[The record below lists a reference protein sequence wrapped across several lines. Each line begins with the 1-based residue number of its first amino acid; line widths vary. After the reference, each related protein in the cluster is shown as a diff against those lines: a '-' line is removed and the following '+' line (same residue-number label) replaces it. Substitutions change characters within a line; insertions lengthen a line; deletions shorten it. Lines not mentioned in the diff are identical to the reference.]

1 MTQGSDFETGPREV
15 LVIREIG
22 TDASTETSPAKLEIN
37 DVPLGGITQ
46 TLSPLSKINSLFVD
60 LLDLKN
66 LFYVVPPETAIVVA
80 EPAAANIRCKGELLK
95 LAPGEALSTNLMAR
109 FKEQPNHYLTFEYGT
124 VDWAAG
130 KAFAVDEEVEVI
142 SLTPKTI
149 EKYIFYGL
157 VQAKCP
163 DSARAVH
170 EIALRFY
177 LDNAPLDFI
186 LEKTKRGGID
196 LYNTPYPPAEAT
208 EHRGYMLLPPGITVL
223 GDHTLSIRQ
232 RNIKAAVINI
242 GAVAANGPYV
252 AICCEFI
259 KTG

>member
-1 MTQGSDFETGPREV
+1 MTQGSEFETGPREA
-15 LVIREIG
+15 LVILEIG
-22 TDASTETSPAKLEIN
+22 TDATTETSPAKLKIDE
-37 DVPLGGITQ
+37 VPLGGITE

-60 LLDLKN
+60 LLDLGT
-66 LFYVVPPETAIVVA
+66 LPYVVPPETAITVE
-80 EPAAANIRCKGELLK
+80 EPAAANIRCKGNILK
-95 LAPGEALSTNLMAR
+95 LAPGEVLPTNLMAR
-109 FKEQPNHYLTFEYGT
+109 FKEQPNHYLTFEYGY
-124 VDWAAG
+124 VDWSAG

-163 DSARAVH
+163 DAARAVH

-186 LEKTKRGGID
+186 LEKTKRGGLD
-196 LYNTPYPPAEAT
+196 LYNLPYPPAEAT

-232 RNIKAAVINI
+232 RNIKGAVINV

-252 AICCEFI
+252 CIACEYI